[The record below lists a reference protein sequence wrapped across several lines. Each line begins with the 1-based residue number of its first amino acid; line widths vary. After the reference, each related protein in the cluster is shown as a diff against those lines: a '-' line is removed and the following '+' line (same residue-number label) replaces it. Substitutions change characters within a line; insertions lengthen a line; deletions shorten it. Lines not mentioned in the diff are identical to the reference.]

1 MSANTRFR
9 LIDLVILAVIAMMF
23 GAVIMPAVFCSAGRS
38 RESVCRNNL
47 KLIGTGLELWKQHA
61 GRYPF
66 YDYPSGQDLQ
76 PWPDILVMQGGYTS
90 QRLQGMSTI
99 LQYNFHLTPE
109 DFIKT
114 VDDDKIFMCPSDRP
128 HPHRINE
135 GRSFAW
141 GFWRSGEEDGYEYS
155 YAIAMYTMYGKY
167 HQRADQQVL
176 VPDGLW
182 DFTINLSGA
191 WVTDPNAYFSTPNW
205 YSNTVGYWHKR
216 NSANFLFRDLHIEN
230 HTYPPDTNKVFYLN
244 PGEDINGY
252 NVGDH

>member
-1 MSANTRFR
+1 MYSQSCFKLTD
-9 LIDLVILAVIAMMF
+9 LIVIACVILLFSAILL
-23 GAVIMPAVFCSAGRS
+23 PAVFCSAGRS

-47 KLIGTGLELWKQHA
+47 KLIGTGLELWEEHA

-66 YDYPSGQDLQ
+66 FDYPSGQDLN
-76 PWPDILVMQGGYTS
+76 PWPEILVMQGRYIP
-90 QRLQGMSTI
+90 QYLQGMGSF
-99 LQYNFHLTPE
+99 LQQYNLTPE

-114 VDDDKIFMCPSDRP
+114 VDDDKIFLCPSDHP
-128 HPHRINE
+128 HPHKINA
-135 GRSFAW
+135 GRSSSW
-141 GFWRSGEEDGYEYS
+141 GFDDYEYS
-155 YAIAMYTMYGKY
+155 YALVMSAYYGKY
-167 HQRADQQVL
+167 HQRADQQAL

-191 WVTDPNAYFSTPNW
+191 WVTDPTATYTTPNW

-230 HTYPPDTNKVFYLN
+230 HAYPPNTNKVFYLN

-252 NVGDH
+252 NAGF